1 VIVDASA
8 LLSIVL
14 GEDDRARFYL
24 SLGRSANSS
33 VSPVNYVEAAI
44 RADRDSDPRRGE
56 FLDEVIQ
63 RFDVRLASITPEQ
76 AMIARNAY
84 RRFGRGKHPARLNL
98 GDCFAYALAKARR
111 EPLLFKGDDLAHP
124 DILVEIERAL

>member
-1 VIVDASA
+1 MIVDASA

-14 GEDDRARFYL
+14 GEDDRERFYL
-24 SLGRSANSS
+24 SLGRSASSS

-44 RADRDSDPRRGE
+44 RADWDSDPRRGE

-111 EPLLFKGDDLAHP
+111 EPLLFKGGDLAHP
-124 DILVEIERAL
+124 DILAEIEPAL

>member
-1 VIVDASA
+1 MIVDASA

-14 GEDDRARFYL
+14 GEDDRERFYL
-24 SLGRSANSS
+24 SLGRSASSS
-33 VSPVNYVEAAI
+33 VSPVNYVEAA

-63 RFDVRLASITPEQ
+63 RFDVKLASITPEQ
-76 AMIARNAY
+76 AMIARNAH